1 MRGSISIKGNLFTND
16 SMDSSL
22 LKEEGITINVR
33 EDVFFYVKKGDLTLG
48 PDDVYIEDLFSK
60 LDIKDII
67 AFSPNA

>member
-1 MRGSISIKGNLFTND
+1 MSGSISIKGNLFTND